1 MGLYANFQIS
11 GSAISAQ
18 SLRLNTIASNM
29 ANAETVAAS
38 EQEAYRAR
46 ETVFQS
52 LLLDARRPA
61 ETGVRMLG
69 VVESQAPVRSRYQ
82 PGHPLADVQGY
93 VYTSNVNT
101 VEEMANML
109 SSSRAYQN
117 NVEVLNT
124 SKELLTRTLA
134 LGNN

>member
-82 PGHPLADVQGY
+82 PGHPLADAQGY